1 MYISIP
7 LDYVCGH
14 LRYGH
19 LEGNVKLSKEEEKE
33 FLTLYNKLIID
44 DEEITA
50 EEEERFFEVFDE
62 KIIDQTELVIDDY
75 EIDDY
80 GHRLWEEAYIN
91 PVYHN
96 LEGEEK
102 DG

>member
-19 LEGNVKLSKEEEKE
+19 FEGNVKLSKEEEKE
-33 FLTLYNKLIID
+33 FLILYNKLIN
-44 DEEITA
+44 DEEMTA
-50 EEEERFFEVFDE
+50 KEEEQFFDVFGE
-62 KIIDQTELVIDDY
+62 EIIDQTELVIDDY

-80 GHRLWEEAYIN
+80 GYKMWGEADIR